1 MNGLN
6 DTPKGNRIHIGFFG
20 RVNAGK
26 SSLINSFA
34 GQDISVVSDIEGTTT
49 DIVYKSMEISPI
61 GPCVLMDTAGLGDK
75 TLLAKERMNKTALAV
90 EKCDMAVLV
99 VDSSDDIA
107 LMGEEFSL
115 LDTFNK
121 RKTPV
126 LFAINKSDNDIEK
139 ASDLAKIIEDKTDK
153 SAICVSAVTGF
164 GIDTLKDNIVRLV
177 PDDFTEESLL
187 RNLVKAGDVVM
198 LVMPQDIAA
207 PKGRLILPQVQTT
220 RELLD
225 KKCSIISTTA
235 DGFLNSINCLKKAPD
250 LIITDSQVFELVY
263 NNKPKESK
271 LTSFSVLFAS
281 YKGDIDYYKESAK
294 KIDELNNS
302 SKVLIAECCTHAPLS
317 EDIGRVKIPA
327 MLKKKYGSELKID
340 IVSGTDFP
348 SDLSDY
354 SLIIQCGG
362 CMFNKK
368 YILSRIMKAKEQKVP
383 MTNYGIAIAYLK
395 GILDKIEIF

>member
-34 GQDISVVSDIEGTTT
+34 RQDISVVSDIEGTTT

-368 YILSRIMKAKEQKVP
+368 YVLSRIMKAKEQKVP